1 MQQMPP
7 ATKRHFAEQHLS
19 GAAKA
24 VAATIDAGMKDSE
37 ENRRAYERFYNNLAL
52 FSGGTIAL
60 SVTYLGYLK
69 IHAPIVHPKW
79 LITSWV
85 SLIVCLASSLFWT
98 FFHTHYGYY
107 FRDREYWEAV
117 KKKYETEANEIQHLN
132 IVKIRTHVE
141 LEAFRA
147 PRQKAAAISADKAK
161 TSERR
166 EKFYFHIWVWVGRLA
181 RLAFLVGMAL
191 LLLFAISNI

>member
-1 MQQMPP
+1 MQHMPP
-7 ATKRHFAEQHLS
+7 AAQRHFAQQHIS
-19 GAAKA
+19 SAARS
-24 VAATIDAGMKDSE
+24 VAATIDAGMRDSE

-69 IHAPIVHPKW
+69 AHSPIVHPKW
-79 LITSWV
+79 LIASWV

-117 KKKYETEANEIQHLN
+117 KKKCETEANEIQHLN
-132 IVKIRTHVE
+132 VVNIQTHTE
-141 LEAFRA
+141 LEAFRV
-147 PRQKAAAISADKAK
+147 PRRKAAATGAARAK
-161 TSERR
+161 SSERR
-166 EKFYFHIWVWVGRLA
+166 EKFYFQAWKWVGRLA
-181 RLAFLVGMAL
+181 RVAFLSGMAL
-191 LLLFAISNI
+191 LLIFAVSNI